1 MRRATGWE
9 GGESAASII
18 QEQAGLESRKLAYL
32 HAYKALKRKYFAA
45 SVDFAVRILPD
56 SESSSITV
64 PFCRENYLKPGR
76 SDMRVL
82 HFAPRVCW
90 PLDTGAKLRN
100 YHLARVL
107 AERARVTLLAFG
119 DAGEPLIDFE
129 NPYEQVVT
137 VERGPGYTAA
147 KVLRGAFGRTP
158 LPLLNYTTAAMKQ
171 ALAQLLSE
179 QEFDVV
185 QMESIHLMG
194 YLPTLRAA
202 ADRPQVVCDWHNIES
217 ELMQR
222 YSERESSFVRRAYAQ
237 KTARQLRALEQ
248 QATRD
253 FAAHVVVSER
263 DRERLLELGPA
274 SSISV
279 IENGVDSAY
288 YSDQEIEKAHAV
300 WRLRDESVGFGV
312 ADEIRSNRIVFVG
325 SMDYHANIDGVV
337 DFARKVWPGM
347 KERHPELIFTIVGRD
362 PATEVQQ
369 LATIPGIEVTGTVPD
384 VRPYYREAIAS
395 IVPLKVGG
403 GSRLKIL
410 EAMAAGVAVVSTTLG
425 AEGLAVQN
433 DKNILIGDTIEQ
445 LIEAIT
451 SVVASEELRR
461 RLSDAGRA
469 LVSSRYDWET
479 LGANLFEFLES
490 RVN

>member
-1 MRRATGWE
+1 MIEVLTPFAVNWRATLK
-9 GGESAASII
+9 ASGSNIRLL
-18 QEQAGLESRKLAYL
+18 QLS
-32 HAYKALKRKYFAA
+32 
-45 SVDFAVRILPD
+45 
-56 SESSSITV
+56 
-64 PFCRENYLKPGR
+64 
-76 SDMRVL
+76 
-82 HFAPRVCW
+82 PRVCW

-107 AERARVTLLAFG
+107 AKHARVTLLAFG
-119 DAGEPLIDFE
+119 DAGDPPINFE

-137 VERGPGYTAA
+137 VERGPGYSLA
-147 KVLRGAFGRTP
+147 KILRGAFGRTP

-202 ADRPQVVCDWHNIES
+202 PDRPLVVCDWHNIES

-222 YSERESSFVRRAYAQ
+222 YSEREPSIFRRTYAQ

-253 FAAHVVVSER
+253 FDAHVVVSRR

-288 YSDQEIEKAHAV
+288 YSDQEIEKAHAA
-300 WRLRDESVGFGV
+300 WRVFQAADGGNGV
-312 ADEIRSNRIVFVG
+312 EQLPIKANRVVFVG

-337 DFARKVWPGM
+337 DFAREVWPAIR
-347 KERHPELIFTIVGRD
+347 ERHPELVFTIVGRD
-362 PATEVQQ
+362 PAAEVRE
-369 LATIPGIEVTGTVPD
+369 LTTIRGIEVTGTVAD
-384 VRPYYREAIAS
+384 VRPYYREAVAS

-425 AEGLAVQN
+425 AEGLEVQ
-433 DKNILIGDTIEQ
+433 DGENILIADTDAQ
-445 LIEAIT
+445 LLEAIT
-451 SVVASEELRR
+451 NVVASEEVRR
-461 RLSDAGRA
+461 RLSVNGRA

-479 LGANLFEFLES
+479 LGANLFELYRQLLGVS
-490 RVN
+490 